1 MSKKSVKN
9 GVVNDYQLALI
20 SKSVFDL
27 GPRTRLLMLM
37 FGVVGVVLAFVLS
50 LESGK
55 SVPLDKMIH
64 FFGYFV
70 LSLTFVLALRPQ
82 IFIPSLL
89 GLVAMSVAI
98 EFLQKYTGRSFD
110 LKDMVANS
118 VGVASGGL
126 VGLTARGIY
135 AYVRKELAARNVRS
149 RLFFFKAGTVLI
161 REGEPIDAMYIVK
174 SGKVQASRKVNG
186 REVSMNSL
194 GTGEVLGIFGVVEGR
209 PQYATLTAIEP
220 TTLYRMT
227 LPELMESAGGD
238 ELPVS
243 LVLTGLCG
251 MVREMADQMVKSGQ
265 NLPLDGTLAQ
275 RT

>member
-1 MSKKSVKN
+1 MSEKNVKE

-20 SKSVFDL
+20 SKSIFDL
-27 GPRTRLLMLM
+27 GPRTRLLMIM
-37 FGVVGVVLAFVLS
+37 FGVIGVVLAFMLS

-64 FFGYFV
+64 FSGYFV
-70 LSLTFVLALRPQ
+70 LSATFVLALRPYV
-82 IFIPSLL
+82 FIPSLL

-98 EFLQKYTGRSFD
+98 EFLQKHTGRSFD
-110 LKDMVANS
+110 VKDMVANS
-118 VGVASGGL
+118 MGVASGGL

-135 AYVRKELAARNVRS
+135 AYVRKEIAARNVRS
-149 RLFFFKAGTVLI
+149 RLFSFKPNTILI

-174 SGKVQASRKVNG
+174 SGKVRASRVVKG
-186 REVSMNSL
+186 HEVSISSL
-194 GTGEVLGIFGVVEGR
+194 GAGEVLGILGVVEGR
-209 PQYATLTAIEP
+209 PQYATLTTVEP

-251 MVREMADQMVKSGQ
+251 MLRVMADQISASGRS
-265 NLPLDGTLAQ
+265 LPVDASLAQ